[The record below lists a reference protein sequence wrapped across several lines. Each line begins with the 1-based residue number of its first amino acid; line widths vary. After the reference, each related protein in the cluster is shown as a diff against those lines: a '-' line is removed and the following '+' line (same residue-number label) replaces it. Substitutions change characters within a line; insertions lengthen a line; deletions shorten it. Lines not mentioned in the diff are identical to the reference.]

1 MLLVL
6 GCDKMAIR
14 NSRELGSNLF
24 LIAKRLLENNNLC
37 CLLVNSEM
45 EPLARP
51 VEKPFSLLNKNI
63 KVVPKIDE
71 SEFNQESKLALV
83 FPSGSLNDDNE
94 EFKNIE
100 FHILVYTTLDTW
112 VVNDENLRPFMIMSE
127 IEKSLKNKRVNGI
140 GTMRYKGFD
149 LSTLTDKLSCYQ
161 MVFYI
166 DVFD

>member
-24 LIAKRLLENNNLC
+24 LIAKRLLQNNNLC
-37 CLLVNSEM
+37 CLLVNSEK

-51 VEKPFSLLNKNI
+51 VENPFSLLNKNI

-83 FPSGSLNDDNE
+83 FPRGSLNDDNE